1 MYDRTPIVSVPR
13 PAHSFEVMKCDI
25 LGPFPD
31 KSSRGHEYILGV
43 IDVSTRWLELIP
55 IKRVTSQEVL
65 EGVRSV
71 FDRYGFRFL
80 YADNAQYFVSKL
92 CTEVYQEL
100 GVELRTSTPLTP
112 FQNGLIERAWRFVKE
127 QMKAIALSDK
137 PREWDKKVPTIRW
150 TYKFFPMELWVFPR
164 TILPL
169 VTLVELNWPS

>member
-1 MYDRTPIVSVPR
+1 
-13 PAHSFEVMKCDI
+13 MKCDI

-80 YADNAQYFVSKL
+80 CADNAKYFVSKL

-100 GVELRTSTPLTP
+100 GVELRTSTPLT
-112 FQNGLIERAWRFVKE
+112 
-127 QMKAIALSDK
+127 LSK
-137 PREWDKKVPTIRW
+137 
-150 TYKFFPMELWVFPR
+150 MG
-164 TILPL
+164 
-169 VTLVELNWPS
+169 